1 MVEFLIAAAIFG
13 VAAVFVV
20 PMISGLLGGFVP
32 AAYKSYLPS
41 ATSPAF
47 SVASLINAVVFG
59 VVLAAV
65 LVLLHKVGI
74 RAHTKGIEA

>member
-47 SVASLINAVVFG
+47 SAASLINAVVFG